1 MLQHLSSLRES
12 AVRFSPVY
20 HPWVRN
26 MSKQDRWVIH
36 LAHNGAPLSAV
47 FVPAVDAKHFV
58 TVAKDNH
65 NAFPSFK
72 GRSLPLGIAREL
84 LAICTDGPMS
94 GLLSSVSK
102 IADADRWWSAAD
114 KLIQGAHVEEKCKQV
129 EDFALDVSEGDSAI
143 AASMRATLSKTLF
156 DWEAARGVGEYEIDT
171 APRPNL
177 PVVGLCYLIS
187 RNSDNPSLAR
197 YGLEGLASYP
207 VHRQTAREMAACL
220 EWITRDERR
229 GRTWQSVPGKDAD
242 SRDLL
247 VIHVSGTPDV
257 EARLADFF
265 GDLEEPDEEQEAFYA
280 ALCASVTR
288 FFAGSK
294 VTQSTQSDLLDL
306 MLIRKISPGMTRV
319 ETHLQ
324 PTIAQVKQV
333 ISDWQTALDNV
344 PFSMCPARYMT
355 PGQVTRTLRRKWIC
369 SGERFLDARWELAD
383 TYDIMF
389 SRSPAQAMVKAAYDC
404 GKSLLLAV
412 GRKNY
417 RADHLATIGLSLWYA
432 GHSKEK
438 IVENVAFKLGRFLQ
452 MADLLHRQ
460 YCEQE
465 RHGSVPP
472 HLIGNAHFGTC
483 TQSPSKALAMMQN
496 RLNLYQGFAQTRGDG
511 LAKWALGQL
520 GEISAEIAPRLPARL
535 STEEKAQMLLGYLAR
550 TPSADTSTGRSAK
563 TEDATAA
570 TT

>member
-1 MLQHLSSLRES
+1 
-12 AVRFSPVY
+12 
-20 HPWVRN
+20 
-26 MSKQDRWVIH
+26 
-36 LAHNGAPLSAV
+36 
-47 FVPAVDAKHFV
+47 
-58 TVAKDNH
+58 
-65 NAFPSFK
+65 
-72 GRSLPLGIAREL
+72 
-84 LAICTDGPMS
+84 MS

-288 FFAGSK
+288 FFAIFSATGSG
-294 VTQSTQSDLLDL
+294 LL
-306 MLIRKISPGMTRV
+306 
-319 ETHLQ
+319 
-324 PTIAQVKQV
+324 
-333 ISDWQTALDNV
+333 
-344 PFSMCPARYMT
+344 
-355 PGQVTRTLRRKWIC
+355 
-369 SGERFLDARWELAD
+369 
-383 TYDIMF
+383 
-389 SRSPAQAMVKAAYDC
+389 
-404 GKSLLLAV
+404 
-412 GRKNY
+412 
-417 RADHLATIGLSLWYA
+417 
-432 GHSKEK
+432 
-438 IVENVAFKLGRFLQ
+438 
-452 MADLLHRQ
+452 
-460 YCEQE
+460 
-465 RHGSVPP
+465 
-472 HLIGNAHFGTC
+472 
-483 TQSPSKALAMMQN
+483 
-496 RLNLYQGFAQTRGDG
+496 
-511 LAKWALGQL
+511 
-520 GEISAEIAPRLPARL
+520 
-535 STEEKAQMLLGYLAR
+535 
-550 TPSADTSTGRSAK
+550 
-563 TEDATAA
+563 
-570 TT
+570 